1 MKFKLPF
8 DIQESDLQLD
18 AHSKIVLIGS
28 CFADN
33 ISRKMEGLELRT
45 LCNPFGT
52 VFHPLPIATQLRAS
66 IHEDQIVNV
75 LFSRDIYFDW
85 FSASTIADL
94 SEEALVN
101 LITEKRELTRG
112 VLSDADALIIS
123 FGTAWGY
130 TLHGGIDVVANCHKQ
145 PGTEFKKQLSE
156 INELYDVWRALIE
169 DLIAFNPKLKIVFTV
184 SPVRHVK
191 DGLIENNRSKAR
203 LVEFVHLICEQ
214 SAAIYFPA
222 YEILIDEL
230 RDYRFYDQDLV
241 HPNNLAVDYI
251 FKAFIDFAYSEKGK
265 LELAEIQ
272 SYINLREHRTIHNFS
287 KEEEKRQIKLMSLR
301 EKIQVK
307 YPWME

>member
-1 MKFKLPF
+1 M
-8 DIQESDLQLD
+8 
-18 AHSKIVLIGS
+18 
-28 CFADN
+28 
-33 ISRKMEGLELRT
+33 
-45 LCNPFGT
+45 
-52 VFHPLPIATQLRAS
+52 
-66 IHEDQIVNV
+66 
-75 LFSRDIYFDW
+75 
-85 FSASTIADL
+85 
-94 SEEALVN
+94 
-101 LITEKRELTRG
+101 
-112 VLSDADALIIS
+112 
-123 FGTAWGY
+123 
-130 TLHGGIDVVANCHKQ
+130 
-145 PGTEFKKQLSE
+145 
-156 INELYDVWRALIE
+156 YDVWRALIE